1 MLYFIIQENREV
13 SEKLFQ
19 LRRSFQEQQKQRYE
33 ETLNA
38 EKALKSQEHELPAAN
53 IGEDVVDMEIAEP
66 SIPITSSEHVQRTST
81 ATQSVVSSHEFRTDD
96 SREEEEEGG
105 EDTDDLDMES
115 SCDDKEVRTSII
127 SVYSL

>member
-1 MLYFIIQENREV
+1 
-13 SEKLFQ
+13 
-19 LRRSFQEQQKQRYE
+19 
-33 ETLNA
+33 
-38 EKALKSQEHELPAAN
+38 
-53 IGEDVVDMEIAEP
+53 MEIAEP

>member
-1 MLYFIIQENREV
+1 
-13 SEKLFQ
+13 
-19 LRRSFQEQQKQRYE
+19 
-33 ETLNA
+33 
-38 EKALKSQEHELPAAN
+38 
-53 IGEDVVDMEIAEP
+53 MEIAEP

-96 SREEEEEGG
+96 SREEEEEEEGGGG